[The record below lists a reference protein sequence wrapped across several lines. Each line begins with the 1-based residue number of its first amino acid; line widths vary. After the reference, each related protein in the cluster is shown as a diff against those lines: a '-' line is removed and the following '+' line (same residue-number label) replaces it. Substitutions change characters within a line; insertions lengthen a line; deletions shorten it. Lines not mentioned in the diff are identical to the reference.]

1 MKETSLIIA
10 YKLVYQTMKPMIF
23 EKLYFDD
30 DDGDM
35 MTIDTLIDNLT
46 PLMKD
51 LKDFTDWSI
60 FSSLM
65 GAVLDVFTECYVE
78 YLSFYLITVTH

>member
-51 LKDFTDWSI
+51 LKDFTD
-60 FSSLM
+60 
-65 GAVLDVFTECYVE
+65 
-78 YLSFYLITVTH
+78 